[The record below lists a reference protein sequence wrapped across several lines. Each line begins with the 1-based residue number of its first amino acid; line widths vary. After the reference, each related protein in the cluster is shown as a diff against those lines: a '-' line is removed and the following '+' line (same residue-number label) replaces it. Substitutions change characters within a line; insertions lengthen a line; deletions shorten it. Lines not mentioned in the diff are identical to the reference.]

1 MQLRIRDP
9 GSFFPWILDAKNSD
23 LGNGTDLMASFWYFE
38 GAVAD
43 GAHLLE
49 IQRWRILLLQSM
61 WTEAR
66 KKAENRIHLTEQ
78 VDTVDAPGMVKQILP
93 SYGSFLQS

>member
-1 MQLRIRDP
+1 
-9 GSFFPWILDAKNSD
+9 
-23 LGNGTDLMASFWYFE
+23 MAGFWYFE

-49 IQRWRILLLQSM
+49 IQRWRVLLLQRM

-66 KKAENRIHLTEQ
+66 KKAENIIHLTEQ
-78 VDTVDAPGMVKQILP
+78 VDIP
-93 SYGSFLQS
+93 

>member
-1 MQLRIRDP
+1 MGPHASRFQPVIQNRVPADICNR
-9 GSFFPWILDAKNSD
+9 
-23 LGNGTDLMASFWYFE
+23 TDLMAGFWHFE

-49 IQRWRILLLQSM
+49 IQRWRILLLQRM

-66 KKAENRIHLTEQ
+66 IKSWEQ
-78 VDTVDAPGMVKQILP
+78 NSFDRPGRHRKRTWD
-93 SYGSFLQS
+93 G

>member
-1 MQLRIRDP
+1 MP
-9 GSFFPWILDAKNSD
+9 VGSNPSEKTEYPYLPICNR
-23 LGNGTDLMASFWYFE
+23 TDLMAGFWYFE

-49 IQRWRILLLQSM
+49 FQRRRILLLQSM

-66 KKAENRIHLTEQ
+66 KQAGNRIHLTDQ
-78 VDTVDAPGMVKQILP
+78 VDTVPGMVKQILP